1 MLEQLRI
8 QDRIIIALHT
18 LGSAIDGLTD
28 NRHLTTD
35 PACVHYQA
43 PRSGTRLDQ
52 VSHGHGCTP
61 CMYDRAWGGPC
72 TTLALADDT
81 NERSCR
87 ICGCTDLDCS
97 GCIERTGRPCA
108 WVPGQRDLCTA
119 CVDEAAAA

>member
-8 QDRIIIALHT
+8 HDRIIIALHT

-35 PACVHYQA
+35 PLCARYQA
-43 PRSGTRLDQ
+43 PASGSRLGR

-61 CMYDRAWGGPC
+61 CMFDRSS
-72 TTLALADDT
+72 LALADYVT
-81 NERSCR
+81 ERSCR

-97 GCIERTGRPCA
+97 GCVERTGRPCA